1 MKHKHIDCQGHNKNE
16 DLPEVRALSQYIAA
30 LPESGVLTPENLT
43 ELQRLASASA
53 VRGLGVAHVQVY
65 MEAPAVHKSGEACLH
80 DCRDAYDLGVEQGWT
95 ISDIRLAPGFVQ
107 AAKRFEAEKNAEIA
121 ISA

>member
-1 MKHKHIDCQGHNKNE
+1 MKHKHISCQHNANE

-43 ELQRLASASA
+43 ELQRLASVSA
-53 VRGLGVAHVQVY
+53 VRGLAVAHVPVY
-65 MEAPAVHKSGEACLH
+65 MEAPAAHKSGEACLH
-80 DCRDAYDLGVEQGWT
+80 DCRDAYEAATAEGWT
-95 ISDIRLAPGFVQ
+95 VSDIRLAPGVVQ
-107 AAKRFEAEKNAEIA
+107 AAKQFEAEKNAEIA